1 MNDERP
7 GTFDLQTRTGFLN
20 LAGLFEGGLAL
31 LAFGLGWMFD
41 VDPLRSFAVHWTDFA
56 WGCAAAGGLLVL
68 LLGIEYLPVEGLRKI
83 KRLLID
89 FLGRP
94 LNDCRWFELVAL
106 AILVGF
112 SEELLFRGFL
122 QPWLERSMTGTQAL
136 IWSNVVFGLL
146 HAVSFLYF
154 LLAAFV
160 GMILGWLLD
169 ATGSRRLLIPM
180 TTHAVY
186 DFVAFLWIARA
197 YREQRSIEV
206 NSAPDADRHD

>member
-1 MNDERP
+1 MNDDRP
-7 GTFDLQTRTGFLN
+7 QLFDIQTGRGFLN
-20 LAGLFEGGLAL
+20 LAGLFEAGLAL
-31 LAFGLGWMFD
+31 LAFGLGWAFD
-41 VDPLRSFAVHWTDFA
+41 INPLRSFRVHWTDFA
-56 WGCAAAGGLLVL
+56 YGCAAAGGLLVL
-68 LLGIEYLPVEGLRKI
+68 LLVIDYLPVEGLRKI

-94 LNDCRWFELVAL
+94 LNDCRWYELVAL
-106 AILVGF
+106 AALVGF

-122 QPWLERSMTGTQAL
+122 QPWFERSMNGTQAL
-136 IWSNVVFGLL
+136 IWSNVIFGLV

-154 LLAAFV
+154 LLATVV

-169 ATGSRRLLIPM
+169 ATGSRRILIPM

-197 YREQRSIEV
+197 YRERR
-206 NSAPDADRHD
+206 PDDNTSPPSG